1 MKKGD
6 EMRPLKR
13 LKLVLGLLLVPMLV
27 IGGFT
32 VESIAAEV
40 IMYKNPSCGCC
51 GAWAKHMRGA
61 GFVVKEM
68 PREDMAAVKEKYGI
82 SADLASCHTAIV
94 DGYVIEGHV
103 PASDVQRL
111 LQERPQIV
119 GLTAPGMPMQSPGMQ
134 AEGMPPKHYSVLA
147 FDKQGKVKVYH
158 RYE

>member
-1 MKKGD
+1 MHQ
-6 EMRPLKR
+6 LKR
-13 LKLVLGLLLVPMLV
+13 LKLVLGLLVAPMLV

-40 IMYKNPSCGCC
+40 VMYKDPNCGCC

-61 GFVVKEM
+61 GFVVKEV
-68 PREDMAAVKEKYGI
+68 PRENMEVVKEKYGV
-82 SADLASCHTAIV
+82 SAGLASCHTAIV

-103 PASDVQRL
+103 PAADVQRL
-111 LQERPQIV
+111 LQERPKIA

-147 FDKQGKVKVYH
+147 FDKQGKAKVYH

>member
-1 MKKGD
+1 
-6 EMRPLKR
+6 MRPLKR
-13 LKLVLGLLLVPMLV
+13 LKLVLGLLLAPILV
-27 IGGFT
+27 VGGFT
-32 VESIAAEV
+32 AESIAAEV

>member
-1 MKKGD
+1 
-6 EMRPLKR
+6 MRPLKR

-61 GFVVKEM
+61 GFVVQEM
-68 PREDMAAVKEKYGI
+68 PRENMAAVKEKHGV
-82 SADLASCHTAIV
+82 SAGLASCHTAIV

-134 AEGMPPKHYSVLA
+134 AEGIPPKHYSVLA

>member
-1 MKKGD
+1 
-6 EMRPLKR
+6 MRPLKR

-134 AEGMPPKHYSVLA
+134 AEGIPPKHYSVLA

>member
-1 MKKGD
+1 
-6 EMRPLKR
+6 MRPLKR
-13 LKLVLGLLLVPMLV
+13 LKLVLGLLLAPILV
-27 IGGFT
+27 VGGFT
-32 VESIAAEV
+32 AESIAAEV
-40 IMYKNPSCGCC
+40 IMYKNLSCGCC

>member
-1 MKKGD
+1 
-6 EMRPLKR
+6 MRPLKR